1 MNLVPVMKRLK
12 EHGNQRVRA
21 IKGSVDFASAVR
33 EGVKQ
38 PPVQFVVLGSHRD
51 SANSFG
57 TQVVSQQRQVDFSVV
72 TVVSHLG
79 DARGDAAQDVLNEF
93 LAPTL
98 SALQGFVPGEGFDPI
113 EANGGSVLE
122 FKDGQLWWQDRFLT
136 RYENRTGVS
145 Q

>member
-1 MNLVPVMKRLK
+1 MNLVPVMQRLK
-12 EHGNQRVRA
+12 DQGNKRVRY
-21 IKGSVDFASAVR
+21 IKGSVDFAAAMR
-33 EGVKQ
+33 EGIKQ
-38 PPVQFVVLGSHRD
+38 PPVQFVVLGSNRD
-51 SANSFG
+51 SPNAFG

-72 TVVSHLG
+72 TVVSHLA

-93 LAPTL
+93 LQPTL
-98 SALQGFVPGEGFDPI
+98 TALQGFVPGEGFDPI
-113 EANGGSVLE
+113 EANGGSVLD